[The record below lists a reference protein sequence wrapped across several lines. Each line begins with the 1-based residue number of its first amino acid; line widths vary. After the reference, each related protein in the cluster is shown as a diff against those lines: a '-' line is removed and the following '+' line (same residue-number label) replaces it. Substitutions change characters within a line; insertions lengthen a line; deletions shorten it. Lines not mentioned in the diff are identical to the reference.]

1 MIVLLISCLENGTAQ
16 NYNPSNSLPAPSG
29 PPPFGPPFNL
39 IGRVLNFS
47 PFVLPNP
54 FNGFDDV
61 NVSVVHNLPSS
72 PFYEQCSRTTT
83 TQNIPPVG
91 ISSGWYQCEFTMDD
105 DGTDLMQFAWSNNS
119 NPINGVTTYDV
130 VQIRIAAASS
140 TQRFVNPYENIA
152 ADVQVDGLI
161 TAQGI
166 NSPNPGDAEEVAA
179 VVLGTIPNFIQ
190 VPSWRFIPAGHLT
203 LNPTFF
209 AQFVANPFATSPPFY
224 YPIYLGQYATILYAA
239 NPNDHSPGNLVRV
252 GGAVGVKMGDV
263 NFSNSYAIPFAP
275 PPLDRSEETYTVAPR
290 MLKKGTIVRV
300 NCTLNDSLQNIA
312 AWQTGLR
319 FDNKQVSIFGLDAG
333 DLPGFG
339 KNNYNIMDESGEIRA
354 LWIQPET
361 KEIDLAKGMQMFNI
375 VLELQQDVQ
384 EGEAL
389 LTWNGNIEK
398 VFYRLDGSK
407 MPVNVEGKVTILSEP
422 LSVSTNPNPFK
433 DFLVVKA
440 AGGEVY
446 AQTVFMLLDLN
457 GREVAQTTL
466 QQGQT
471 EASIQ
476 TSQLPDGVY
485 ILKTT
490 NNQQSQVT
498 PVVKL

>member
-1 MIVLLISCLENGTAQ
+1 LVVLLSICLQDGSAQ
-16 NYNPSNSLPAPSG
+16 NYNPSNSLPAPTG
-29 PPPFGPPFNL
+29 VPAFGPPFNL
-39 IGRVLNFS
+39 IGRVLNFA
-47 PFVLPNP
+47 PFVLPDP

-61 NVSVVHNLPSS
+61 NVHVVHNLPSS
-72 PFYEQCSRTTT
+72 PFYEQCSRITT

-91 ISSGWYQCEFTMDD
+91 NSSGWYQCEFTMDD
-105 DGTDLMQFAWSNNS
+105 DGTDLMQFAWSKTS
-119 NPINGVTTYDV
+119 NPNDGVTTFDAA
-130 VQIRIAAASS
+130 QIQIVAASP
-140 TQRFVNPYENIA
+140 TKLFVNPYSNIA
-152 ADVQVDGLI
+152 ADVIVDGKI
-161 TAQGI
+161 TSSYV
-166 NSPNPGDAEEVAA
+166 SPFLYGDVDEVIA
-179 VVLGTIPNFIQ
+179 VVLGIIPNFTQ
-190 VPSWRFIPAGHLT
+190 VPSWRFVPAGHLT
-203 LNPTFF
+203 LTPTFF

-275 PPLDRSEETYTVAPR
+275 PPLDRSEETNTVSPR

-300 NCTLNDSLQNIA
+300 SCALNDSLQNVI
-312 AWQTGLR
+312 AWQAGLR
-319 FDNKQVSIFGLDAG
+319 FDDKKVSVFGLDAG
-333 DLPGFG
+333 DMPGFG
-339 KNNYNIMDESGEIRA
+339 KKNYNIMDEAGEIRA

-361 KEIDLAKGMQMFNI
+361 KEIDLAKGTQIFNI

-389 LTWNGNIEK
+389 LTWNGNMERA
-398 VFYRLDGSK
+398 FYRLDGNK
-407 MPVNVEGKVTILSEP
+407 IPVNAEGKVTILSEP

-440 AGGEVY
+440 TGGE
-446 AQTVFMLLDLN
+446 ADAITVFILLDLN

-476 TSQLPDGVY
+476 TSQLPDGIYV
-485 ILKTT
+485 LKTT
-490 NNQQSQVT
+490 NDQQSLVT